1 MDEEPELDVD
11 EEPELD
17 VGEEPKLEVVFLVDG
32 GAYALDERRAT
43 ILGEE
48 LRRAA
53 AGQLGDHGHKTRAL
67 TVANDI
73 ENVLVG
79 ASDAPIDLKGDAPE
93 AVFHYIDLATT
104 SPTSPEHA
112 LFRAIRRAHY
122 RVYGN
127 VRPESP

>member
-1 MDEEPELDVD
+1 MGMDESPSQTL
-11 EEPELD
+11 
-17 VGEEPKLEVVFLVDG
+17 PKNQELEVVFLVDG

-53 AGQLGDHGHKTRAL
+53 AGQLGDHRHRTEAL
-67 TVANDI
+67 AVANEI

-79 ASDAPIDLKGDAPE
+79 ASDAPVDLKGDAPA
-93 AVFHYIDLATT
+93 AVFYYLELATT
-104 SPTSPEHA
+104 PPAPPEHA

-122 RVYGN
+122 RTHGSF
-127 VRPESP
+127 RPEAP